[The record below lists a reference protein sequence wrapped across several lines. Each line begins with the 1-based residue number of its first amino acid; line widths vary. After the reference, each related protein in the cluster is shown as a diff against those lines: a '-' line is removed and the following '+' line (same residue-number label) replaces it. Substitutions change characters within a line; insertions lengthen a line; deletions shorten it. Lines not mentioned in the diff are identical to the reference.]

1 MSGPRRHLALPVL
14 LAALWAP
21 AGSADW
27 LVTRDGTRVET
38 KGPWEVKGRQVVFT
52 LPSGTLSA
60 MRLSEV
66 DLDASAAAT
75 AAAREPAEPAAE
87 EERAPRKPVLV
98 LTNQDVRPAAPPPVE
113 EDGEDGETEEEA
125 AEERPGA
132 AKVELVSWKSVDS
145 SQVDGLEIVGTIK
158 NNDSQIAA
166 NLTVAVTVNDDQG
179 EPLYETT
186 AFVRTSGLAPG
197 RSTTFRA
204 LLPGIYQLQSDPI
217 FDVRAGSVTL
227 LGRSAGEGGG
237 EGGSGAERAGGS
249 PAAVPSTP
257 SSVAAGGDAGSGV
270 AAGGTTESVGGYESY
285 STESEESSGGSSP

>member
-1 MSGPRRHLALPVL
+1 
-14 LAALWAP
+14 
-21 AGSADW
+21 
-27 LVTRDGTRVET
+27 LVTHDGTRVET
-38 KGPWEVKGRQVVFT
+38 KGPWQVKGRQVVFT
-52 LPSGTLSA
+52 LPGGTLSA

-75 AAAREPAEPAAE
+75 AAAREPAEPAVE
-87 EERAPRKPVLV
+87 EEKAPRKPVLV
-98 LTNQDVRPAAPPPVE
+98 LTNKDVRPAAPPPAEE
-113 EDGEDGETEEEA
+113 EDGDGEDEEEE

-204 LLPGIYQLQSDPI
+204 LLPGIYQLLSDPI
-217 FDVRAGSVTL
+217 FDVRAGSVTI
-227 LGRSAGEGGG
+227 LGRNAGEGGG
-237 EGGSGAERAGGS
+237 EGGSGGAGGGS
-249 PAAVPSTP
+249 PATA
-257 SSVAAGGDAGSGV
+257 SSVAAGGGGGSAGRAGSGAT
-270 AAGGTTESVGGYESY
+270 AAGTTESVGGYESV
-285 STESEESSGGSSP
+285 STEGESESSGGSVP